1 MLTFNP
7 LPADTPTPFGVRALT
22 HEVAALPIAV
32 LDGGSVAKRD
42 PKGKAGP
49 VVVALKD
56 LSNPPPLLLGSEVE
70 LKVTF
75 DPPFPPAELFQ
86 LDAEAK
92 GKGLVTQTVIPDTE
106 SLDDEEM
113 DTIIRIIASPKAE
126 TGKKPLFVTLNPK
139 GGKPKVRELS
149 LDVRA
154 PFRLGVPAAPIVLAP
169 GASAT
174 FHVDLTRESGFN
186 GPVEVKLTDL
196 PKGAR
201 VVAAALEIG
210 TGEQGCDVRLEMDAQ
225 AAPVRAPQAFKV
237 SGLARMPRGQVQLDS
252 AIRPMVISNLAEK

>member
-1 MLTFNP
+1 LKAEADAEPTLGNLRLVATGTPDSGSPRAITRRATTMLTFNP

-126 TGKKPLFVTLNPK
+126 TG
-139 GGKPKVRELS
+139 
-149 LDVRA
+149 
-154 PFRLGVPAAPIVLAP
+154 
-169 GASAT
+169 
-174 FHVDLTRESGFN
+174 
-186 GPVEVKLTDL
+186 TDL